1 MKYRFLLAL
10 GFLLG
15 ELHAQC
21 TASIHGHIYQKDT
34 KISLSDV
41 QVRIEPL
48 GKILQTNAEGEFEL
62 LNICEGEYQIFLEK
76 EDFLPLHIVVELK
89 KNEHFHKDI
98 FLQADNQ
105 AIASVEVLGSMEK
118 PFSTQTQNFLIGQE
132 LELLRGKTLGEML
145 KSITGVFTF
154 NTGAG
159 ISKPMIH
166 GLHSQRITILNN
178 GIRQEGQQWGEEHAP
193 EIDVFSA
200 EQVSVIKGAAGVRYG
215 SDAMGGVVMLN
226 PLPLPT
232 EKKLHGKAYLIGHS
246 NNRMGNLAL
255 QIEKAFGKGWAW
267 RWQGSAKR
275 GGDFH
280 SPTYVLSNTG
290 VQELNFATTLGIE
303 RKKWQAEAYLSRY
316 DADIGILRAAHTGNI
331 NDLAVS
337 ISRPEPWYVAPFTY
351 EIQNPRQKIVHYLA
365 KISSKITLDHLGTLS
380 LQYALQWNDRKEFD
394 IRRGG
399 RSTIPALS
407 LQLQTHTFDAVLE
420 HHAWKNFQGSLGAS
434 TLWQDNYNVPGTG
447 ITPLLPNFTN
457 FSQGIFWVER
467 FVKPTYELEWGLRYD
482 FRHTEVRTFQN
493 RVRITPNYQFHWGTA
508 TLGYLYRKWQNIVM
522 KTNFATT
529 FRPPHTA
536 ELFSQGLHL
545 GIGNIQQGLLFE
557 NGSLNPDKNFALE
570 KSYKWIGTIQYQK
583 GAWQWEI
590 SPYHHWIDNFIYAT
604 PTDIRLTIQG
614 YFPVFSY
621 VQRDVVLRG
630 IDAMQKFQR
639 GNWQWQSK
647 FSYLN
652 AFVRK
657 NNEAIINM
665 PPLRWENRWA
675 WERKNWGKLQ
685 NTSFFVSALYVAR
698 QNNAPRVIEPSR
710 FENISSEEKEQILAE
725 GTFDFMLAPAG
736 YWLWGAG
743 ASSTFKNLTA
753 TLQVENLTNTIFRDY
768 LNRWRYY
775 ANDVGRNFIL
785 QISYIF

>member
-1 MKYRFLLAL
+1 MGFRFLFV
-10 GFLLG
+10 GVFLWGKLY
-15 ELHAQC
+15 AQC
-21 TASIHGHIYQKDT
+21 TSSIHGHIFQKDT
-34 KISLSDV
+34 KISLSEV

-48 GKILQTNAEGEFEL
+48 GKILQTNSEGEFEL
-62 LNICEGEYQIFLEK
+62 LNVCEGEYQIFLEK
-76 EDFLPLHIVVELK
+76 EGFLPLQIVLQLK
-89 KNEHFHKDI
+89 KDEHFHKDI

-105 AIASVEVLGSMEK
+105 EIASVEVLGNMEK
-118 PFSTQTQNFLIGQE
+118 PLSTQTQSFLSRQE
-132 LELLRGKTLGEML
+132 LELLRGKTLGETL

-159 ISKPMIH
+159 ISKPIIH
-166 GLHSQRITILNN
+166 GLHSQRIMILNN

-215 SDAMGGVVMLN
+215 SDAMGGAVLLN

-255 QIEKAFGKGWAW
+255 QMEKAFGKGWAW

-303 RKKWQAEAYLSRY
+303 RQKWQAEAYFSRY

-351 EIQNPRQKIVHYLA
+351 EIQNPRQKIIHYLA
-365 KISSKITLDHLGTLS
+365 KLSSKITLDHLGTLS

-407 LQLQTHTFDAVLE
+407 LQLQTHTFEAVLE

-457 FSQGIFWVER
+457 FSQGIFWIER
-467 FVKPTYELEWGLRYD
+467 FVKPAYEIEWGLRYD
-482 FRHTEVRTFQN
+482 FRHTEVRVVRN
-493 RVRITPNYQFHWGTA
+493 RVRLTPNYQFHWGTA
-508 TLGYLYRKWQNIVM
+508 TLGYLYRKWRNVVL
-522 KTNFATT
+522 KTNLATT
-529 FRPPHTA
+529 LRPPHTA

-545 GIGNIQQGLLFE
+545 GVGNLQEGLLFE
-557 NGSLNPDKNFALE
+557 EGSLNPDKPFALE

-583 GAWQWEI
+583 SAWQWEI
-590 SPYHHWIDNFIYAT
+590 SPYYQWIDNFIYAT

-621 VQRDVVLRG
+621 VQKDVVLRG
-630 IDAMQKFQR
+630 IDASQKFQR

-657 NNEAIINM
+657 NKEAIINM
-665 PPLRWENRWA
+665 PPLRWENRIA

-685 NTSFFVSALYVAR
+685 NTSFFVNVLYVAR
-698 QNNAPRVIEPSR
+698 QNNAPRVVEPTR
-710 FENISSEEKEQILAE
+710 FENISSEEKQQILSE
-725 GTFDFMLAPAG
+725 GSFDFMPAPSA
-736 YWLWGAG
+736 YWLWNVG
-743 ASSTFKNLTA
+743 ASTA
-753 TLQVENLTNTIFRDY
+753 YKGFTTSVQVENLANTIYRDY
-768 LNRWRYY
+768 LNRLRYY
-775 ANDVGRNFIL
+775 ANEIGRNFIVQL
-785 QISYIF
+785 SYTF